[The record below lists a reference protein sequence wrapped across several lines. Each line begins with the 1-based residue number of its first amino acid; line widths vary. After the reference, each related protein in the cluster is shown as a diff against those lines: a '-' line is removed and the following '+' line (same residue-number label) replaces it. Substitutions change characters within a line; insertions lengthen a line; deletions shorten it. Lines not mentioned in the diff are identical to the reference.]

1 MDASIIDIIIMAL
14 LVILCII
21 MAVLD
26 ITEFISWSKAKEK
39 VFVGNWIN
47 IAVTVVLALVLQIHP
62 SITTVLFLVL
72 VILTIPIC
80 GFECIS
86 PEGLR

>member
-1 MDASIIDIIIMAL
+1 MAL

-47 IAVTVVLALVLQIHP
+47 IAAHCNRYLVSSIHLSYSTRAFRVP
-62 SITTVLFLVL
+62 W
-72 VILTIPIC
+72 ILTDIIPLLSI
-80 GFECIS
+80 FDVSASLS
-86 PEGLR
+86 PEGLSR